1 MRSAS
6 FKEVFSSVD
15 SFLFPI
21 INAHGVLKT
30 PLGKS
35 FGLEPGITTEFS
47 GTSPLIS
54 IGSCPVTSI
63 IGVEAVIVTFAPI
76 TAPFF
81 YSNSLNNN

>member
-1 MRSAS
+1 MKCGVNAQTSTPNVRSAS

-15 SFLFPI
+15 SFLVPM

-63 IGVEAVIVTFAPI
+63 KLV
-76 TAPFF
+76 
-81 YSNSLNNN
+81 LKQ